1 MKNKNLIYLIILV
14 VLLAVAGWLITS
26 KNDSGTL
33 ERKMDYN
40 FTIKDTANIDKIII
54 KDKSPAEVTLTRE
67 GKEWVLDNEFRAR
80 RGAVNT
86 LLGTLYRMEL
96 RNFVP
101 EKMKEIVL
109 KRMTVFGKEVQIYKN
124 GELFK
129 TFYVGTETPDE
140 LGTYMMIKGSDAPYA
155 VYMPGFNG
163 FLSTRFFTQQHL
175 WKSRDVTRM
184 DPRNIR
190 EISMVYPD
198 SSASSFK
205 IQMFSPDSIF
215 VTQLSTGKVL
225 RNVNMVKTRLYI
237 GSAARMKY
245 EGAILPTDPIFAR
258 RDSLL
263 ASTPVFEITVKDTN
277 GKTTTLEGYHI
288 KAMEGMINDAGVEH
302 KYDPDRMHG
311 FINKQEMVLLQYAG
325 LIEIIKPINYFATP

>member
-1 MKNKNLIYLIILV
+1 MKNKNIIYLLVLV
-14 VLLAVAGWLITS
+14 VLLGVAGWLITN
-26 KNDSGTL
+26 KNEEGTL

-40 FTIKDTANIDKIII
+40 FTIKDTASIDKIVI
-54 KDKSPAEVTLTRE
+54 KDKTPAEVTLTRE
-67 GKEWVLDNEFRAR
+67 GKNWILDNEYLAR
-80 RGAVNT
+80 KGAVKT

-96 RNFVP
+96 RNFIP
-101 EKMKEIVL
+101 ERMKETVL

-129 TFYVGTETPDE
+129 TIYVGTETPDE
-140 LGTYMMIKGSDAPYA
+140 MATYMMIKGSDAPYA

-184 DPRNIR
+184 DPRDIR
-190 EISMVYPD
+190 EINMVYPD

-225 RNVNMVKTRLYI
+225 KNVNMVKTKLYI
-237 GSAARMKY
+237 GAASSMKY
-245 EGAILPTDPIFAR
+245 EGAILPTDPIYAR

-288 KAMEGMINDAGVEH
+288 KAPEGMTNDAGVPH

-311 FINKQEMVLLQYAG
+311 FINKEDMVLLQYAG
-325 LIEIIKPINYFATP
+325 LIEIIKPLSHFVTP

>member
-1 MKNKNLIYLIILV
+1 
-14 VLLAVAGWLITS
+14 
-26 KNDSGTL
+26 
-33 ERKMDYN
+33 
-40 FTIKDTANIDKIII
+40 
-54 KDKSPAEVTLTRE
+54 
-67 GKEWVLDNEFRAR
+67 
-80 RGAVNT
+80 
-86 LLGTLYRMEL
+86 
-96 RNFVP
+96 
-101 EKMKEIVL
+101 
-109 KRMTVFGKEVQIYKN
+109 
-124 GELFK
+124 
-129 TFYVGTETPDE
+129 
-140 LGTYMMIKGSDAPYA
+140 
-155 VYMPGFNG
+155 
-163 FLSTRFFTQQHL
+163 
-175 WKSRDVTRM
+175 
-184 DPRNIR
+184 
-190 EISMVYPD
+190 MVYPD

-237 GSAARMKY
+237 GAAARMKY

-263 ASTPVFEITVKDTN
+263 ASTPVFEVTVKDTN